1 MELFLIG
8 IIVFVTI
15 GLVICFVG
23 MYLCDKTIERS
34 KEVYKFKCMLEDMA
48 YDYNKRH
55 IKEIEVEEIEKVY
68 NWFVDKWSYKKL
80 LDSSKPLTLEEWYT
94 KEEIERINT

>member
-34 KEVYKFKCMLEDMA
+34 EEVYKFKCMLEDMA
-48 YDYNKRH
+48 YDYNKR
-55 IKEIEVEEIEKVY
+55 
-68 NWFVDKWSYKKL
+68 
-80 LDSSKPLTLEEWYT
+80 
-94 KEEIERINT
+94 INT

>member
-48 YDYNKRH
+48 YDYNKR
-55 IKEIEVEEIEKVY
+55 
-68 NWFVDKWSYKKL
+68 
-80 LDSSKPLTLEEWYT
+80 
-94 KEEIERINT
+94 INT

>member
-1 MELFLIG
+1 
-8 IIVFVTI
+8 
-15 GLVICFVG
+15 

-55 IKEIEVEEIEKVY
+55 IKEIEVEDIEKVY
-68 NWFVDKWSYKKL
+68 N
-80 LDSSKPLTLEEWYT
+80 
-94 KEEIERINT
+94 